1 MAKASILN
9 QYRERQAVARE
20 QMAADKLSAKH
31 LLAVQEL
38 NYRVCILETFQS
50 ICKTAPLTMN
60 TQEMGYHFQMLDACM
75 RFVLTERKFGPKT
88 DEEGQKKRQT
98 AHTSLEQVVMDG
110 KRRFSSF
117 TATGQEQ
124 YRISVSGYVNTVLP
138 VWLQYRDTY
147 IQL

>member
-1 MAKASILN
+1 MASVLN
-9 QYRERQAVARE
+9 QYRERQAAARE
-20 QMAADKLSAKH
+20 QMAADKLSTKH

-38 NYRVCILETFQS
+38 NYRICILETFQS
-50 ICKTAPLTMN
+50 LCMGAPLTLD
-60 TQEMGYHFQMLDACM
+60 TREMGCHFQMLDAYM

-98 AHTSLEQVVMDG
+98 AHSSLERVVMDG
-110 KRRFSSF
+110 KRRFTSF
-117 TATGQEQ
+117 TAASQEQ
-124 YRISVSGYVNTVLP
+124 YRASVSGYVNTVLP

>member
-1 MAKASILN
+1 MASVLN
-9 QYRERQAVARE
+9 QYRERQAAARE
-20 QMAADKLSAKH
+20 QMAADKLSARH

-38 NYRVCILETFQS
+38 NYRVCMLETFQS
-50 ICKTAPLTMN
+50 LCMAAPLTLD
-60 TQEMGYHFQMLDACM
+60 TREMGYHFQMVDACM

-98 AHTSLEQVVMDG
+98 AHSSLERVVMDG
-110 KRRFSSF
+110 KRRFTSF
-117 TATGQEQ
+117 TAGSQEQ
-124 YRISVSGYVNTVLP
+124 YRANVNCYVNTVLP